1 MKAGFYLQVV
11 FLYFIFIFASGIS
24 LAQSSPEYDSGY
36 LFEEAGFDSAIPPFY
51 QGLDEKSYYHARQIH
66 GMKQDMNAYSRN
78 LRDLRKRFNQVFY
91 GRKTSDGGE
100 DPFQVGAPPQLPPK
114 KEVSPRIIY
123 VPPAPRKPRDRYEAP
138 QTDANFAHE
147 TQVTSDEQ
155 TNPADLLA
163 FSVQEPGSYHSHD
176 GRTVTP
182 DSNSKAIGLFS
193 KPRRF
198 DYYIMPRISAV
209 HPSKIEKNRNHPSTP
224 HYKRYELGFSGALA
238 AGIRLNRWRFGI
250 AAIYQQNEV
259 HPDSWAQKVGSPRVD
274 WSGQTDSSA
283 FLLEVSHRF
292 PITNSFYGTLDL
304 GAGYSWTQSSYD
316 FIKSGLLLEHTSPS
330 SEDFIWSAGTGLYWS
345 FSEQAS
351 LLLGYRY
358 FAEETVPTHN
368 IDLGLEF
375 GF

>member
-1 MKAGFYLQVV
+1 
-11 FLYFIFIFASGIS
+11 
-24 LAQSSPEYDSGY
+24 
-36 LFEEAGFDSAIPPFY
+36 
-51 QGLDEKSYYHARQIH
+51 
-66 GMKQDMNAYSRN
+66 
-78 LRDLRKRFNQVFY
+78 
-91 GRKTSDGGE
+91 
-100 DPFQVGAPPQLPPK
+100 
-114 KEVSPRIIY
+114 
-123 VPPAPRKPRDRYEAP
+123 
-138 QTDANFAHE
+138 
-147 TQVTSDEQ
+147 
-155 TNPADLLA
+155 
-163 FSVQEPGSYHSHD
+163 
-176 GRTVTP
+176 
-182 DSNSKAIGLFS
+182 
-193 KPRRF
+193 
-198 DYYIMPRISAV
+198 IMPRISAV